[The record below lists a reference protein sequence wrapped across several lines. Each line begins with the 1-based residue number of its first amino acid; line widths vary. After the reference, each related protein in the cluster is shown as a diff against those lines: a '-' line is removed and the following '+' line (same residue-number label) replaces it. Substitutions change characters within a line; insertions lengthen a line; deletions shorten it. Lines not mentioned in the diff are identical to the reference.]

1 MMTSSSDLQD
11 AIRALLKCNLP
22 FVLMVERTAGK
33 LSYYS
38 NNKGDELF
46 IVDQEED

>member
-1 MMTSSSDLQD
+1 MTSSSDLQD
-11 AIRALLKCNLP
+11 AIRTLLKCNLP
-22 FVLMVERTAGK
+22 FVLMVERESGK

-46 IVDQEED
+46 IVNQEEN